1 MSDRLD
7 RRISEAVAAIAA
19 TRPPVSDV
27 VEPGRVVVVRPR
39 RRLVALAAGF
49 GLVVLAAAAGY
60 LVGSGGDDRAPAP
73 VAAAVVIPV
82 PEGSP
87 LHGDLYAAGDD
98 GIVVGT
104 AYGWDASALAPLA
117 TTLASAGYSVLV
129 VDLPGVGRSP
139 GPADVDRMPDDLIA
153 AVDHLADL
161 VPGEVYL
168 LGFSHSGTAALVA
181 AADPRLAVSG
191 VAAMLPFTAYQ
202 GLDALAAVPSA
213 RVPLHIVGI
222 SQDRIYSSAS
232 WALELYAAAPE
243 PKTVEILP
251 GQPADADFAAVY
263 GPLLADSMLIF
274 VEGLADQGQTPRAS
288 AVARVRDTAT
298 TLAAMR

>member
-7 RRISEAVAAIAA
+7 HRITEVVAAIAA

-27 VEPGRVVVVRPR
+27 VEPGRVVVRPR

-60 LVGSGGDDRAPAP
+60 LVGSGGDDRAPVP
-73 VAAAVVIPV
+73 VAAAVAIPV
-82 PEGSP
+82 PAGP
-87 LHGDLYAAGDD
+87 ALHGDLYTAGDD

-117 TTLASAGYSVLV
+117 TALASAGYTVLV
-129 VDLPGVGRSP
+129 VDIPGVGRSP
-139 GPADVDRMPDDLIA
+139 GPADVARMPDDLIA
-153 AVDHLADL
+153 AVDHLAGL
-161 VPGEVYL
+161 VRGKVHL
-168 LGFSHSGTAALVA
+168 LGFSHSATAALVA
-181 AADPRLAVSG
+181 AADPRLTVSG

-202 GLDALAAVPSA
+202 GLDALAAVPAA
-213 RVPLHIVGI
+213 RVPVHIVGI

-232 WALELYAAAPE
+232 WALALYAAAPE

-251 GQPADADFAAVY
+251 GQPADVDFAAVY

-274 VEGLADQGQTPRAS
+274 VEGLAP
-288 AVARVRDTAT
+288 
-298 TLAAMR
+298 